1 MSDTILFSN
10 FREHLN
16 QKTFGANHQN
26 YLNTNLYSDVLLP
39 LSPATCAVTFYAVT
53 FCNSTAKTYQR
64 PIAPVTTLTPADKRI
79 TAVTATAAAAVDAS
93 IAAKLSHLII
103 SVKSKSLLFYY
114 PVDSKIISVK
124 CLWCQLFKNIWYYHK
139 LQKLFYKS
147 KFWSL
152 SKWQINMCDHL

>member
-16 QKTFGANHQN
+16 QKPSAPITR
-26 YLNTNLYSDVLLP
+26 TCVLLP
-39 LSPATCAVTFYAVT
+39 LRPATCAVTFYAVT

-64 PIAPVTTLTPADKRI
+64 PTAPVTTLTPADKTI
-79 TAVTATAAAAVDAS
+79 TAAMATAAAAADTS

-103 SVKSKSLLFYY
+103 SVKSKSLLFCY

-124 CLWCQLFKNIWYYHK
+124 FLWYQLFKNIWYYHK

-152 SKWQINMCDHL
+152 SKCQINMCDHL